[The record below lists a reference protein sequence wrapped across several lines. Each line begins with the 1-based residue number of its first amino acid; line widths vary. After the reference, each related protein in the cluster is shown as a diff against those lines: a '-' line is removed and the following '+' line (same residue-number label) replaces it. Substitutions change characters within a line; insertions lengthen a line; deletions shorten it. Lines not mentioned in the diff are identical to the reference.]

1 MHKTWLNTK
10 KFGAVG
16 LLFSHFPVFRGE
28 EGGGCPHGAGGR
40 EVVLLLTAGTA
51 QPSAQANYPPVAN
64 NIRTS

>member
-1 MHKTWLNTK
+1 MTGKGSFQGCHLT
-10 KFGAVG
+10 
-16 LLFSHFPVFRGE
+16 FPVFRGE